1 MKTLEF
7 PVTVVKDGELELP
20 DSLKHNLKVGQQVNI
35 VVVFD
40 EEKDWKLFTMQQL
53 LKNYSDADSVY
64 DLKE

>member
-7 PVTVVKDGELELP
+7 PVKVLKDGELDLP
-20 DSLKHNLKVGQQVNI
+20 DVLKQNLKVGQEVNI
-35 VVVFD
+35 VVVVD

-53 LKNYSDADSVY
+53 FKNYSDADAVY